1 MEHTREAEEAGVLRV
16 REGERTPQRE
26 LWEAARELLQGC
38 PGWDAR
44 DPW

>member
-16 REGERTPQRE
+16 QEGERTPQRE

-38 PGWDAR
+38 PGVGC
-44 DPW
+44 P